1 MEDGKKLRYAKQII
15 LKEIGIV
22 GQEKIIN
29 SKVIVVGAGGLG
41 SPILTY
47 LAGAGVGTI
56 GIVDF
61 DTVDI
66 SNLNRQTL
74 YRTQDL
80 GKKKVDAAKKTLGE
94 LNPDVNIIIYPFRM
108 DADNVEELIQGFDI
122 VVDAL
127 DNFTSRFLLSD
138 ACYFMKKPLIEG
150 AAVGL
155 YGTVTTIIP
164 DVTPCYRCLY
174 PVPPG
179 DGVIPSCSENG
190 ILGMVTGVIGSIQAL
205 EVIKMITGFGE
216 LLTDRIL
223 YFDGFSLDLEEI
235 KIEKNVNCPLCG
247 SNPSIFELEE
257 HEIKCRVKVVGEL

>member
-1 MEDGKKLRYAKQII
+1 MKDGEKLRFAKQII
-15 LKEIGIV
+15 LQEIGV
-22 GQEKIIN
+22 DGQKKIFN
-29 SKVIVVGAGGLG
+29 AKVIVFGAGGLG

-61 DTVDI
+61 DTVDV

-74 YRTQDL
+74 YRTQDI
-80 GKKKVDAAKKTLGE
+80 GRKKVDVARETLTE
-94 LNPDVNIIIYPFRM
+94 LNPDANIIVYPIRM
-108 DADNVEELIQGFDI
+108 DMDNVEELIEDFDY

-155 YGTVTTIIP
+155 YGTVTTILP
-164 DVTPCYRCLY
+164 DETPCYRCLH
-174 PVPPG
+174 PQPPA
-179 DGVIPSCSENG
+179 DGEIPSCSENG

-216 LLTDRIL
+216 LLTGRL
-223 YFDGFSLDLEEI
+223 LCFDGKYLDMEDI
-235 KIEKNVNCPLCG
+235 KVEKNVNCLLCG
-247 SNPSIFELEE
+247 KNPSIFELEE
-257 HEIKCRVKVVGEL
+257 HEIKCRVKVVKNL